1 MLMFKKYQYY
11 IRIVSSKIIHLL
23 FASYKNE
30 IMAYKIK
37 LICTKVIPVLIFLQ
51 FFQLAIAQNN
61 WKQLDSMLDKNRSA
75 LGNNA
80 VCLIWK
86 NDSLI
91 YQKETGNYS
100 DNTVAPIASCS
111 KWLTAALVM
120 QFVDEGK
127 LSLDDKVSAY
137 LPAFEKNGKEEITI
151 RNTLCH
157 MTGIEADK
165 AGSLRSIL
173 NRRKFKNLGEEVN
186 SFTAHKQIA
195 APGTEFR
202 YNGVGLNI
210 AGHII
215 EKITGKKFEDVI
227 KEKLF
232 LPLGMTQTTFA
243 EEKAVPVN
251 PSGGAKSTANDY
263 SKFLMMLLNKG
274 VFNDK
279 RILSENSIELMRTA
293 QDSPEQIKYAPKAG
307 EGKTYALG
315 SWIMDDKNRKLEDS
329 KGEIATVLSSP
340 GLFGTWP
347 MIDYCRGYAY
357 IFFVKNFLGDQ
368 RASIH
373 LEIKKMIDKQI
384 PQGCN

>member
-1 MLMFKKYQYY
+1 
-11 IRIVSSKIIHLL
+11 
-23 FASYKNE
+23 
-30 IMAYKIK
+30 MAYKVK

-51 FFQLAIAQNN
+51 FFQLANAQYN
-61 WKQLDSMLDKNRSA
+61 WKPLDSMLNKNRFA
-75 LGNNA
+75 LGNHS

-91 YQKETGNYS
+91 YQNETGNYNE
-100 DNTVAPIASCS
+100 NTVVPIASCS

-120 QFVDEGK
+120 QFIDEGK
-127 LSLDDKVSAY
+127 LTLDDKVANY
-137 LPAFEKNGKEEITI
+137 LPAFAKNEKEELTI

-157 MTGIEADK
+157 MTGIEAEK
-165 AGSLRSIL
+165 AGSLRAIL

-186 SFTAHKQIA
+186 SFATHKQIA

-202 YNGVGLNI
+202 YSGVGLNI

-227 KEKLF
+227 NEKLF

-243 EEKAVPVN
+243 EEKQVSVN
-251 PSGGAKSTANDY
+251 PSGGAKSTAADY
-263 SKFLMMLLNKG
+263 SKFLMMLLHKG
-274 VFNDK
+274 VYNNK
-279 RILSENSIELMRTA
+279 RILSEKSIEMMRSA

-307 EGKTYALG
+307 AGKPYAVG
-315 SWIMDDKNRKLEDS
+315 SWIMDDNNKLTNS
-329 KGEIATVLSSP
+329 RKGELANVLASP

-357 IFFVKNFLGDQ
+357 IFLVKNFLGDQ

-373 LEIKKMIDKQI
+373 LDIKKMIDKQI

>member
-1 MLMFKKYQYY
+1 
-11 IRIVSSKIIHLL
+11 
-23 FASYKNE
+23 
-30 IMAYKIK
+30 MAYKVK

-51 FFQLAIAQNN
+51 FFQLANAQYN
-61 WKQLDSMLDKNRSA
+61 WKPLDSMLNKNRFA
-75 LGNNA
+75 LGNHS

-91 YQKETGNYS
+91 YQNETGNYNE
-100 DNTVAPIASCS
+100 NTVVPIASCS

-120 QFVDEGK
+120 QFIDEGK
-127 LSLDDKVSAY
+127 LTLDDKVANY
-137 LPAFEKNGKEEITI
+137 LPAFAKNEKEELTI

-157 MTGIEADK
+157 MTGIEAEK
-165 AGSLRSIL
+165 AGSLRAIL

-186 SFTAHKQIA
+186 SFATHKQIA

-202 YNGVGLNI
+202 YSGVGLNI

-243 EEKAVPVN
+243 EEKQVPVN
-251 PSGGAKSTANDY
+251 PSGGAKSTAIDY
-263 SKFLMMLLNKG
+263 SKFLLMLLSNGIYNGKI
-274 VFNDK
+274 
-279 RILSENSIELMRTA
+279 ILSKKSIEWMRIA

-307 EGKTYALG
+307 AGKSYALG
-315 SWIMDDKNRKLEDS
+315 SWIMDDNNKMANSL
-329 KGEIATVLSSP
+329 KGELANVLASP

-347 MIDYCRGYAY
+347 MIDFYRGYAY
-357 IFFVKNFLGDQ
+357 VFLVKNFLGEQ

-373 LEIKKMIDKQI
+373 LDIKKMIDKQI
-384 PQGCN
+384 SLGCN